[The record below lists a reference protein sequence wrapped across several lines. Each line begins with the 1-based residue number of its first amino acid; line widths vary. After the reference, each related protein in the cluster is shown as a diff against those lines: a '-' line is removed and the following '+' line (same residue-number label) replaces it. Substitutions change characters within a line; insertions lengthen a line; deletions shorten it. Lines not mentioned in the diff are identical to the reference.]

1 MLNPKK
7 GRFIISVPSMED
19 ANFFRSV
26 ILLAVHND
34 LESVGFVLNQ
44 PTKIKIHHLIENFP
58 KSDFPIYIGG
68 PVERNSL
75 HYIHTIGSK
84 IDGAQEILEGLF
96 WGGDFEIVKQL
107 VKEKKINEDSIRFF
121 AGYSGWNKNQL
132 ITEIRESS
140 WIVVPSDKKTAM
152 KLSANKEL
160 WSSFI
165 KNMDA
170 KYAIWTNLPSDP
182 SLN

>member
-1 MLNPKK
+1 MLKPKK
-7 GRFIISVPSMED
+7 GRLLISVPSMED

-34 LESVGFVLNQ
+34 SESVGFVLNQ
-44 PTKIKIHHLIENFP
+44 PTKIKVHHLIESFP

-75 HYIHTIGSK
+75 HYIHTLGKK
-84 IDGAQEILEGLF
+84 IDGAQKIIDGLY
-96 WGGDFEIVKQL
+96 WGGDFEVVKKL
-107 VKEKKINEDSIRFF
+107 VENNEVDSSNIRFF
-121 AGYSGWNKNQL
+121 AGYSGWDKNQL
-132 ITEIRESS
+132 ITEIRENS
-140 WIVVPSDKKTAM
+140 WIVVSSNKDCCM
-152 KLSANKEL
+152 KLSKNKEL

-165 KNMDA
+165 KKMDA

-182 SLN
+182 FLN